1 LTYAG
6 VCQILHEI
14 AKRAGVHFSPHMARW
29 FYARKLYQEGYDIE
43 KIHLLLGHEKLDT
56 TKIYLKVDQE
66 DAINELRKRDFDFLY
81 LNLEVQN
88 QTTPSSIYAPDGI

>member
-1 LTYAG
+1 MAG
-6 VCQILHEI
+6 
-14 AKRAGVHFSPHMARW
+14 R

-43 KIHLLLGHEKLDT
+43 KIRLLLGHEKLDT
-56 TKIYLKVDQE
+56 TKTYLKVDQE

-88 QTTPSSIYAPDGI
+88 QTTPSSILRPGWDLNPGHGCDRPI